1 MFFITHKFQALS
13 GDCQHQY
20 SHTLLD
26 WNWHDMEWTVVEVQL
41 TFWLGSRCL
50 WLVSF
55 LKCAFFCQNWTSTV
69 AMRSLHKFCV
79 RLWLSLA
86 TSGTRYPAIK
96 LFPAVSSCFQLSFHP
111 SIESCRGLSCPVQ
124 SLPFCEVEAGW
135 LPGTTWWGGEN
146 GVLGECDIWMLL
158 PSCATKGHDEKRS
171 KCLKLDRWGKFC
183 EMMRQAHGD
192 QRQNEKNEHCNRIAL
207 DPGSRWILTWSQSA
221 EPHDRWSMSSLP
233 SLAWSGS

>member
-1 MFFITHKFQALS
+1 MILYVFYYPQISSTKRRLPASIL
-13 GDCQHQY
+13 

-26 WNWHDMEWTVVEVQL
+26 WNWHDMDCSRSSAHIL
-41 TFWLGSRCL
+41 TGISLS
-50 WLVSF
+50 LVGLLS
-55 LKCAFFCQNWTSTV
+55 KVRFFCQNWTSTV

-86 TSGTRYPAIK
+86 TSGTRYPAVSSCVK
-96 LFPAVSSCFQLSFHP
+96 LFPAVLPS

-146 GVLGECDIWMLL
+146 DVLGECDIRMLL